1 VLADGRLDRAGDAC
15 PLTRY
20 LRKNRSPHDVALAC
34 VRRVRAR
41 TSFGAHERVTTTLI
55 VGLVWLIL
63 SAAIAIF
70 AGEHFDYP
78 VVMFVNSFRKSK
90 LFDSA
95 MFGITALFLLKTVVL
110 VAGIWLVWFDAPDAE
125 SRARVVAGLI
135 ATCIAAMVSRGIQVL
150 LPIHAHPFRVE
161 AIDFIHPRSVPVEYW
176 NLSSFPSGHGAVLF
190 GVAMVIA
197 IIRPRL
203 ALVAFAWASVVM
215 LSGIYQGQHFP
226 TDIMGAAGLGVAF
239 VCASQLPAIRKSCL
253 VFPRWAIERAGVF
266 YAVAFIVTFEICL
279 LFDDIR
285 EVGKEFTK
293 VLQ

>member
-1 VLADGRLDRAGDAC
+1 LIQDDPALVRLKRSFMSVSVNSEFA
-15 PLTRY
+15 LY
-20 LRKNRSPHDVALAC
+20 LKTAPNSGTAL
-34 VRRVRAR
+34 
-41 TSFGAHERVTTTLI
+41 TTTLVIGVGYLI
-55 VGLVWLIL
+55 V
-63 SAAIAIF
+63 STAIASL
-70 AGEHFDYP
+70 ARQHVDYP
-78 VVMFVNSFRKSK
+78 VVMFLNSFPKSK

-95 MFGITALFLLKTVVL
+95 MFGLSALFLLKTVVL

-125 SRARVVAGLI
+125 SRARVAAGLI

-150 LPIHAHPFRVE
+150 LPIHAHPFRVD
-161 AIDFIHPRSVPVEYW
+161 AIHFIHPRSAPVEYW

-203 ALVAFAWASVVM
+203 ALVAFAWASLVM
-215 LSGIYQGQHFP
+215 LSGIYQGIHFP

-239 VCASQLPAIRKSCL
+239 VCASQLPAILKSCL
-253 VFPRWAIERAGVF
+253 VFTRWATERAGVF
-266 YAVAFIVTFEICL
+266 YAAAFIATFEVSL

-285 EVGKEFTK
+285 EVGREFTK